1 MCCRRSD
8 VETTDYTDETD
19 FWSPIRVI
27 RSKNAKKTYIVL
39 KFYVF
44 LQYKTSKMKSN
55 MSQTTTM
62 SIRVDSNLKRRFDV
76 LCDEF
81 GLSNTAALMLFIK
94 AVVRES
100 RIPFEI
106 KTDTIEESRRKA
118 LLAFEQMREDVAAAG
133 VQEMTLDEINELIRE
148 VRYGK
153 K

>member
-1 MCCRRSD
+1 
-8 VETTDYTDETD
+8 
-19 FWSPIRVI
+19 
-27 RSKNAKKTYIVL
+27 
-39 KFYVF
+39 
-44 LQYKTSKMKSN
+44 
-55 MSQTTTM
+55 M
-62 SIRVDSNLKRRFDV
+62 SIRLDSNLKQKFDL

-94 AVVRES
+94 TMVRER

>member
-1 MCCRRSD
+1 
-8 VETTDYTDETD
+8 
-19 FWSPIRVI
+19 
-27 RSKNAKKTYIVL
+27 
-39 KFYVF
+39 
-44 LQYKTSKMKSN
+44 

-62 SIRVDSNLKRRFDV
+62 SIRVDSNLKRRFDL

-94 AVVRES
+94 TMVRER

-106 KTDTIEESRRKA
+106 KTESEEEVRRKA
-118 LLAFEQMREDVAAAG
+118 RLAVERMRADAAAAG
-133 VQEMTLDEINELIRE
+133 LQDLSLDEINGIIHE

>member
-1 MCCRRSD
+1 
-8 VETTDYTDETD
+8 
-19 FWSPIRVI
+19 
-27 RSKNAKKTYIVL
+27 
-39 KFYVF
+39 
-44 LQYKTSKMKSN
+44 

-62 SIRVDSNLKRRFDV
+62 SIRLDSSLKQKFDL

-94 AVVRES
+94 TMVRER

-118 LLAFEQMREDVAAAG
+118 LLAIEQMRKDAAAAG
-133 VQEMTLDEINELIRE
+133 VQDMSLDEINEIIRE

>member
-1 MCCRRSD
+1 
-8 VETTDYTDETD
+8 
-19 FWSPIRVI
+19 
-27 RSKNAKKTYIVL
+27 
-39 KFYVF
+39 
-44 LQYKTSKMKSN
+44 

-118 LLAFEQMREDVAAAG
+118 LLAIEQMRKDAAAAG
-133 VQEMTLDEINELIRE
+133 VQDMSLDEINEIIRE

>member
-1 MCCRRSD
+1 
-8 VETTDYTDETD
+8 
-19 FWSPIRVI
+19 
-27 RSKNAKKTYIVL
+27 
-39 KFYVF
+39 
-44 LQYKTSKMKSN
+44 

-62 SIRVDSNLKRRFDV
+62 SIRLDSNLKQRFDL

-81 GLSNTAALMLFIK
+81 GLSSTAALMLFIK
-94 AVVRES
+94 TMVRER

>member
-1 MCCRRSD
+1 
-8 VETTDYTDETD
+8 
-19 FWSPIRVI
+19 
-27 RSKNAKKTYIVL
+27 
-39 KFYVF
+39 
-44 LQYKTSKMKSN
+44 

-62 SIRVDSNLKRRFDV
+62 SIRVDSHLKQRFDV

-81 GLSNTAALMLFIK
+81 GISNTAALMLFIK
-94 AVVRES
+94 TVVREC

-106 KTDTIEESRRKA
+106 KTDSIEESRKKA

-133 VQEMTLDEINELIRE
+133 VQDMSLDEINEIIRE

>member
-1 MCCRRSD
+1 
-8 VETTDYTDETD
+8 
-19 FWSPIRVI
+19 
-27 RSKNAKKTYIVL
+27 
-39 KFYVF
+39 
-44 LQYKTSKMKSN
+44 

-62 SIRVDSNLKRRFDV
+62 SIRVDSNLKRRFDL

-94 AVVRES
+94 TMVRER

-118 LLAFEQMREDVAAAG
+118 LLAIEQMRKDAAAAG
-133 VQEMTLDEINELIRE
+133 VQDMSLDEINEIIRE